1 MMFELLH
8 TYIKSLGI
16 DSLDAMP
23 VSDAEKLFSHLIQ
36 EMLAEKISP
45 QQLGLLI
52 SEWYLFARYYKF
64 VSVANPALGW
74 LMDSAMELSA
84 YSSAQMTETMNH
96 LQKFAA
102 DHQSYYDWWEKT
114 FSKSV
119 KARH

>member
-1 MMFELLH
+1 MFELLH

-16 DSLDAMP
+16 DSLDVMP

-36 EMLAEKISP
+36 EMLAKKISL
-45 QQLGLLI
+45 QQLGLVV
-52 SEWYLFARYYKF
+52 SEWYLFAHYYKF

-96 LQKFAA
+96 LRQFVA
-102 DHQSYYDWWEKT
+102 DRQLYYDWWEKN

-119 KARH
+119 KVHNE